1 MIAILPNTTNQYV
14 YLTLKEKQK
23 DVGSWTNYLVEI
35 QGEMSRE
42 KRYFIANVL
51 EDNARYTKI
60 AINTNTN
67 DPLNGD
73 LLITETGQ
81 YWYKVFAQDSNTNLG
96 PKNSIAEIERGVL
109 HVQTEQEYY
118 NIPTITLPDNIIY
131 YD

>member
-1 MIAILPNTTNQYV
+1 MIAILPNTTSQNI

-35 QGEMSRE
+35 QGEMTRE
-42 KRYFIANVL
+42 KRYFIANVV

-60 AINTNTN
+60 TMNTNAN
-67 DPLNGD
+67 DALNGD

-81 YWYKVFAQDSNTNLG
+81 YWYKVYAQDSDTNLD
-96 PKNSIAEIERGVL
+96 PVNAIAEIERGVL

-118 NIPTITLPDNIIY
+118 NLPTITLPDNIIY

>member
-81 YWYKVFAQDSNTNLG
+81 YWYKVFAQDSDTNLD
-96 PKNSIAEIERGVL
+96 PENSIAEIERGVL

>member
-1 MIAILPNTTNQYV
+1 MIAILPNTTNQNI
-14 YLTLKEKQK
+14 YLTLREKVK
-23 DVGSWTNYLVEI
+23 DVGTWTNYLIEI

-42 KRYFIANVL
+42 KRYFIANVI
-51 EDNARYTKI
+51 EDNDRYTKI
-60 AINTNTN
+60 TMNTNAN
-67 DPLNGD
+67 DALNGD

-81 YWYKVFAQDSNTNLG
+81 YWYKVYAQDSDTNLD
-96 PKNSIAEIERGVL
+96 PSNSIAEIERGVL

>member
-1 MIAILPNTTNQYV
+1 MIAILPNTTSQNI

-42 KRYFIANVL
+42 KRYFIANVV

-60 AINTNTN
+60 TMNTNAN
-67 DPLNGD
+67 DALNGD

-81 YWYKVFAQDSNTNLG
+81 YWYKVYAQDSDTNLDAV
-96 PKNSIAEIERGVL
+96 NTIAEIERGVL

-118 NIPTITLPDNIIY
+118 NLPTITLPDNIIY

>member
-1 MIAILPNTTNQYV
+1 MIAILPNTTSQNI

-42 KRYFIANVL
+42 KRYFIANVV

-60 AINTNTN
+60 TMNTNAN
-67 DPLNGD
+67 DTLNGD

-81 YWYKVFAQDSNTNLG
+81 YWYKVYAQDSDTNLD
-96 PKNSIAEIERGVL
+96 PVNAIAEIERGVL

-118 NIPTITLPDNIIY
+118 NLPTITLPDNIIY

>member
-1 MIAILPNTTNQYV
+1 MIAILPNTTSQNI

-42 KRYFIANVL
+42 KRYFIANVV

-60 AINTNTN
+60 TMNTNAN
-67 DPLNGD
+67 DALNGD

-81 YWYKVFAQDSNTNLG
+81 YWYKVYAQDSDTNLD
-96 PKNSIAEIERGVL
+96 PVNAIAEIERGVL

-118 NIPTITLPDNIIY
+118 NLPTITLPDNIIY